1 MTGVAWHNCVYFSI
15 GFKKKKSYKACI
27 WKTWNESLT
36 HEEWEARPQSK
47 WGTCL
52 MPPFP
57 HSYTQSHSKSN
68 QLHLR
73 NSATSH
79 HLVQAI
85 IISCLDNCSSL
96 ILGLP
101 ASILCSHSPFSHGS
115 QKVSSQCKSPH
126 LAWALQKFLLQ
137 NPYHKESLRPIVSWP
152 KGTLQPH
159 LESLFLFSL
168 LPTRQA

>member
-1 MTGVAWHNCVYFSI
+1 MLHGTTVFTFQLAL
-15 GFKKKKSYKACI
+15 KKKKIYKACI

-52 MPPFP
+52 RSPFP

-68 QLHLR
+68 QLQLR

-85 IISCLDNCSSL
+85 VIFCLNNGSSL
-96 ILGLP
+96 VLGLP
-101 ASILCSHSPFSHGS
+101 ASIPCSQSPFSHGS

-126 LAWALQKFLLQ
+126 LSWALQKFLLQ
-137 NPYHKESLRPIVSWP
+137 NSYHKESLRPIVSWP
-152 KGTLQPH
+152 EGTLQPH
-159 LESLFLFSL
+159 LEQIFLFPL
-168 LPTRQA
+168 LPTWQA